1 MNQINS
7 NLKTLAEL
15 CFTGNANWIQGVYN
29 YNEFLAY
36 NTNNGTGQSVIYPSQ
51 FLTNLIQNYNS
62 QIANTA
68 YNVYCQIIYL
78 FAHAIP
84 YDQTT
89 QNYTFTIPSSDG
101 STSSTQTFIIPDV
114 FYQIDAYMTFYQNR
128 ILQYITQTTKYIN
141 QIKAMNSGYTNTY
154 AYNTKQGTAGQNNAY
169 DVTSFNPVETDTSI
183 GINPVN
189 VTTGNYS
196 ASANN
201 AYSVNSGQSVTM
213 NGATYNNHASANAS
227 NSSQYATNN
236 ALNLQNYA
244 SVGQSDGMTILRP
257 LIKKISSLFWSLGN
271 DYYPDNI
278 NWGFNI
284 W

>member
-1 MNQINS
+1 MNQINN

-15 CFTGNANWIQGVYN
+15 CTGSTTNWLQGVYN
-29 YNEFLAY
+29 YKGFLNF
-36 NTNNGTGQSVIYPSQ
+36 NTNNSTGQNVIYPSQ
-51 FLTNLIQNYNS
+51 FLTNLLQTYNS
-62 QIANTA
+62 QIANAA
-68 YNVYCQIIYL
+68 YGVYCQIIYL

-89 QNYTFTIPSSDG
+89 QTYTFTQPGTDG
-101 STSSTQTFIIPDV
+101 ITSNNSIFIIPDI
-114 FYQIDAYMTFYQNR
+114 FYQIDAYMTLYQNR
-128 ILQYITQTTKYIN
+128 ILQYITQTTKYIS

-183 GINPVN
+183 SINPVN

-201 AYSVNSGQSVTM
+201 AYSVNAGQSVTM

>member
-15 CFTGNANWIQGVYN
+15 CITGDTNWLQGIYN
-29 YNEFLAY
+29 YNAFLTY
-36 NTNNGTGQSVIYPSQ
+36 NTNNATGQNIIYPSA
-51 FLTNLIQNYNS
+51 FLTFLLENFNS
-62 QIANTA
+62 TIVQQAS
-68 YNVYCQIIYL
+68 YLYRQIIYL

-84 YDQTT
+84 YNQAT
-89 QNYTFTIPSSDG
+89 QSYTFNIPATDGGTASS
-101 STSSTQTFIIPDV
+101 QTLIIPDV
-114 FYQIDAYMTFYQNR
+114 FYDIDAYMVMYQNR
-128 ILQYITQTTKYIN
+128 ILQYLTNSIKYIN
-141 QIKAMNSGYTNTY
+141 QIKTMNSGYTNTY
-154 AYNTKQGTAGQNNAY
+154 AYNTKQGIAGQNNAY
-169 DVTSFNPVETDTSI
+169 DVTSFNPVDTDTTI
-183 GINPVN
+183 GVNPVN

-196 ASANN
+196 ATNNN
-201 AYSVNSGQSVTM
+201 AYSVNAGQTVTM